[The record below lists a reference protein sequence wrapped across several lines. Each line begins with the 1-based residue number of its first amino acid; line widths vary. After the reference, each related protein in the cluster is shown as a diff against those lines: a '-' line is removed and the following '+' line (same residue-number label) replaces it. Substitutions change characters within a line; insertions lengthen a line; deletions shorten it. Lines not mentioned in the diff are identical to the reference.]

1 MPTYPWLLVLA
12 GALLQPSPPARP
24 QVHPAPTDTT
34 LAALERL
41 VGRWGPGG
49 ANTGRRVIHEYTWAV
64 GRMAL
69 HLREGFPIDHPDQA
83 ELDGLVFWHPAAQL
97 VQFVAVAGRRRG
109 QGRVFEGEYRVLAD
123 STIERIYDV
132 YYRSLADTP
141 GEELGGNRRRYR
153 EIYRWVTA
161 DSVEARL
168 DWWRD
173 GGWQPYGPGTYAMV
187 RLRAM

>member
-1 MPTYPWLLVLA
+1 MPTSPWLFALA
-12 GALLQPSPPARP
+12 GVLLQSGAPPQP
-24 QVHPAPTDTT
+24 TFSTDTT
-34 LAALERL
+34 LTALERL
-41 VGRWGPGG
+41 VGRWGPGD
-49 ANTGRRVIHEYTWAV
+49 ARTPQRVIHEYTWVV

-69 HLREGFPIDHPDQA
+69 HLREGFSVNQPDQA
-83 ELDGLVFWHPAAQL
+83 ELEGIVFWHPAGQR
-97 VQFVAVAGRRRG
+97 VQFVAVAGRRPG
-109 QGRVFEGEYRVLAD
+109 QGRVFEGEYRILAD
-123 STIERIYDV
+123 STVERIYDV

-173 GGWQPYGPGTYAMV
+173 GRWQPFGPGRYTMV
-187 RLRAM
+187 RLRAT